1 MKKIL
6 VIDDEIDICMLLKRF
21 LTKKEFLVETAQSGR
36 KGLQLLEEF
45 EPDIVMTDFRLG
57 DSTGTDLL
65 VSIKSRSPQIPV
77 LIITGYS
84 DIKDAVSVMKL
95 GAYDY
100 ITKPLFPEEILV
112 TVNKALEDA
121 EKQKEKAS
129 RSEQHS
135 AGAYPATDEKG
146 KQASRQVRPLVKAG
160 YVMGTGPQAQQLF
173 RQIDLVAPT
182 NYSVIIYGESGS
194 GKEAIAHE
202 IHNRSNRRDQAF
214 VAMDCGA
221 ISKELAGSELFGHEK
236 GSFTGA
242 LTTKLGHF
250 EMANGGTLFLDEV
263 ANLSYEVQVA
273 LLRVVQERKMRRI
286 GGTKEIELDVRIIV
300 ASNEKLFE
308 AAKKKKFREDL
319 YYRFNEFTID
329 LPPLRERKEDLMLFA
344 QAFLDETN
352 KELGKNVKGYSK
364 EVINDFMN
372 YGWPGNLRE
381 LKNVIK
387 RATLLTDGELIEEKA
402 LPFEIANYPKLAY
415 LEPEAD
421 EEELISETAEM
432 EADAPNLKLAVNEA
446 EYEMI
451 MKVLKQVN
459 FNKSKAAR
467 ILNIDRKTLYNKMK
481 QLDMQ

>member
-65 VSIKSRSPQIPV
+65 VSIKSRLPQIPI

-129 RSEQHS
+129 RSEHHPETS
-135 AGAYPATDEKG
+135 SGADEK
-146 KQASRQVRPLVKAG
+146 SRQAPRQGRPPVKAG
-160 YVMGTGPQAQQLF
+160 YIMGSGAQAQQLF

-202 IHNRSNRRDQAF
+202 IHNRSNRCDQAF

-263 ANLSYEVQVA
+263 ANLPYEVQVA

-286 GGTKEIELDVRIIV
+286 GGSKEIELDVRIIV

-319 YYRFNEFTID
+319 YYRFNEFTIE
-329 LPPLRERKEDLMLFA
+329 LPPLRERKDDLMLFA

-364 EVINDFMN
+364 EVINDFVN

-415 LEPEAD
+415 LETDAD
-421 EEELISETAEM
+421 EEELISETEEM

>member
-1 MKKIL
+1 MRKIL

-21 LTKKEFLVETAQSGR
+21 LTKKDFLVETAQSGR
-36 KGLQLLEEF
+36 KGLQLLEDF

-84 DIKDAVSVMKL
+84 DIKDAVNVMKL

-121 EKQKEKAS
+121 DKQKLSQTQVVQEKAADEDAPKQRGKATRAS
-129 RSEQHS
+129 FKPGYIMGK
-135 AGAYPATDEKG
+135 GA
-146 KQASRQVRPLVKAG
+146 L
-160 YVMGTGPQAQQLF
+160 AQQLF
-173 RQIDLVAPT
+173 KQIDLVAPT

-242 LTTKLGHF
+242 LNTKLGHF

-286 GGTKEIELDVRIIV
+286 GGNKEIELDVRIIV
-300 ASNEKLFE
+300 ASNEKLYE
-308 AAKKKKFREDL
+308 AARKKRFREDL

-329 LPPLRERKEDLMLFA
+329 LPPLRERKDDLMLFA
-344 QAFLDETN
+344 EAFLEETN
-352 KELGKNVKGYSK
+352 KELGKNVKGYAR

-387 RATLLTDGELIEEKA
+387 RATLLTDGDFIEEKA

-415 LEPEAD
+415 LEPEPD
-421 EEELISETAEM
+421 EEELSPQAGDNES
-432 EADAPNLKLAVNEA
+432 DVPNLKLAVNEA

>member
-6 VIDDEIDICMLLKRF
+6 VIDDEVDICMLLKRF
-21 LTKKEFLVETAQSGR
+21 LSKKGFNVETAQSGR
-36 KGLQLLEEF
+36 KGLQLLEDF
-45 EPDIVMTDFRLG
+45 EPNLVMSDFRLG
-57 DSTGTDLL
+57 DFTGTDLL
-65 VSIKSRSPQIPV
+65 VNIKSKYPHIPV

-84 DIKDAVSVMKL
+84 DIKDAVNVMKL

-112 TVNKALEDA
+112 TVNKAIEDA
-121 EKQKEKAS
+121 EKKQAEPNPSVTSSENADIQDTEKNSGKALRSPS
-129 RSEQHS
+129 RP
-135 AGAYPATDEKG
+135 GFIMGKG
-146 KQASRQVRPLVKAG
+146 KA
-160 YVMGTGPQAQQLF
+160 AQQLY

-202 IHNRSNRRDQAF
+202 IHNRSKRRGQAF

-300 ASNEKLFE
+300 ASNEKLYE

-329 LPPLRERKEDLMLFA
+329 LPPLRERKDDLMLFA
-344 QAFLDETN
+344 EAFLEETN
-352 KELGKNVKGYSK
+352 SELSKNVKGFSK

-372 YGWPGNLRE
+372 YNWPGNLRE

-387 RATLLTDGELIEEKA
+387 RATLLTDGEYIEEKA
-402 LPFEIANYPKLAY
+402 LPFEIANYPKLSP
-415 LEPEAD
+415 LEPDLTEEAVEEK
-421 EEELISETAEM
+421 EEELES
-432 EADAPNLKLAVNEA
+432 DVPNLKVAVNEA

-481 QLDMQ
+481 QLDMH

>member
-112 TVNKALEDA
+112 TVRKALEDA

-129 RSEQHS
+129 RTERHVETASE
-135 AGAYPATDEKG
+135 ADEKG
-146 KQASRQVRPLVKAG
+146 KQAPKPGRPPVKAG
-160 YVMGTGPQAQQLF
+160 YVMGSGTQAQQLF

-242 LTTKLGHF
+242 LNTKLGHF

-263 ANLSYEVQVA
+263 ANLPYEVQVA

-286 GGTKEIELDVRIIV
+286 GGSKEIELDVRIIV

-319 YYRFNEFTID
+319 YYRFNEFTIE
-329 LPPLRERKEDLMLFA
+329 LPPLRERKDDLMLFA

-415 LEPEAD
+415 LETDID
-421 EEELISETAEM
+421 EEELIAETEEM